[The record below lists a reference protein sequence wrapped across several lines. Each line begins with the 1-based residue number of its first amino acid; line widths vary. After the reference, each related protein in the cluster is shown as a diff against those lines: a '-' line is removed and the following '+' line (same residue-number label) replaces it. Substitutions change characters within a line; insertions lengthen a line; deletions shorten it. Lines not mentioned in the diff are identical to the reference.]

1 MDATKSC
8 GTVQI
13 ESGACRQDRHR
24 RIARQRLPRRSHY
37 LPNLSADKA
46 NTPRLDLGDEADT
59 QGHKPLSEYIA
70 NHETAMEHSH
80 RYQASPTD
88 EVAERLEHH
97 LDVHRQLY
105 NHVRWDY
112 ENSPTDD
119 KPSEYDQ
126 NNKLPEW
133 KRKWPVFSE
142 LHSKAAQATVARFHR
157 NLSNLRKKKEKGY
170 NVGRLNRQA
179 PTEYRS
185 VTYNQSGF
193 DLDEKRGRD
202 RFAYVHFSKI
212 GWVKIRYHRPIPDHA
227 TIKEVTFKKET
238 TGEWFVSFGLE
249 TDDADLPEKPD
260 VDSLDASNSVG
271 VDLGIL
277 SYIHTSDGHT
287 VDWLDLEDEY
297 ERLRRE
303 QRKLSRK
310 EQRSNNYEK
319 QRREVAKVKRHIK
332 RKVLDYQHKITT
344 WLVREYDAVFV
355 ENLNVKGMLEQ
366 SHNARNKQD
375 AAWRQFITLLEYKAD
390 LYGCHVVQVEARGTT
405 KECARCGVDT
415 AKPIWVREHSCPSC
429 GFKTDRDANAAMNV
443 LQRGFC
449 ELGLGWPEDTPV
461 ETALP
466 TDTPDFQRV
475 SAKRVIEAGS
485 PGA

>member
-1 MDATKSC
+1 
-8 GTVQI
+8 
-13 ESGACRQDRHR
+13 
-24 RIARQRLPRRSHY
+24 
-37 LPNLSADKA
+37 
-46 NTPRLDLGDEADT
+46 
-59 QGHKPLSEYIA
+59 
-70 NHETAMEHSH
+70 MEHSH
-80 RYQASPTD
+80 RYQAYPTQ
-88 EVAERLEHH
+88 EVAEGLEYH
-97 LDVHRQLY
+97 LNVHRQLY
-105 NHVRWDY
+105 NHIRWDY
-112 ENSPTDD
+112 ENSPEDD

-170 NVGRLNRQA
+170 NVGRLKRQA
-179 PTEYRS
+179 PTDYRS

-202 RFAYVHFSKI
+202 RFAYVRFSKI

-249 TDDADLPEKPD
+249 IDEADLPEKPG

-271 VDLGIL
+271 IDLGIL
-277 SYIHTSDGHT
+277 NYIHTSDGTT
-287 VDWLDLEDEY
+287 VDWLDLEDDY

-310 EQRSNNYEK
+310 EYGSNNYEK
-319 QRREVAKVKRHIK
+319 QRQKIAKINRHIQ

-355 ENLNVKGMLEQ
+355 EDLDVKEMLEQ
-366 SHNARNKQD
+366 PHTARNKQD
-375 AAWRQFITLLEYKAD
+375 AAWRQFITLLEYKAE
-390 LYGCHVVQVEARGTT
+390 LYGCHVKQVEARGTT
-405 KECARCGVDT
+405 KECARCGVET
-415 AKPIWVREHSCPSC
+415 AKPLWVREHSCPSC
-429 GFKTDRDANAAMNV
+429 GFKTDRDANAVMNV
-443 LQRGFC
+443 LQRGFS

-461 ETALP
+461 ETVTA
-466 TDTPDFQRV
+466 TDTTQFESV
-475 SAKRVIEAGS
+475 SASHVVETGS
-485 PGA
+485 LGA

>member
-1 MDATKSC
+1 
-8 GTVQI
+8 
-13 ESGACRQDRHR
+13 
-24 RIARQRLPRRSHY
+24 
-37 LPNLSADKA
+37 
-46 NTPRLDLGDEADT
+46 
-59 QGHKPLSEYIA
+59 
-70 NHETAMEHSH
+70 MEHSH
-80 RYQASPTD
+80 RYHAYPTQ
-88 EVAERLEHH
+88 EVADRLEHH

-112 ENSPTDD
+112 EQAPEDD

-133 KRKWPVFSE
+133 KRKWPLFSE
-142 LHSKAAQATVARFHR
+142 VHSKAAQATVARFHR

-170 NVGRLNRQA
+170 TVGRLKRQS

-202 RFAYVHFSKI
+202 RFAYVRFSKI

-227 TIKEVTFKKET
+227 TIKEVTFKKER

-249 TDDADLPEKPD
+249 TDDANLPEKPD
-260 VDSLDASNSVG
+260 VDSLNASNSVG
-271 VDLGIL
+271 IDLGIQN
-277 SYIHTSDGHT
+277 YIHTSDGKT
-287 VDWLDLEDEY
+287 VGWLDLEDEY
-297 ERLRRE
+297 ERLRCE

-310 EQRSNNYEK
+310 EKGSNNYEK
-319 QRREVAKVKRHIK
+319 QRQEVATVNRHMK
-332 RKVLDYQHKITT
+332 RKVLDYQHKLST

-355 ENLNVKGMLEQ
+355 EDLNVKGMLEQ

-375 AAWRQFITLLEYKAD
+375 VAWRQFIALLEYKAD
-390 LYGCHVVQVEARGTT
+390 LYGCHVVQVEAVGTT
-405 KECARCGVDT
+405 KECASCGVET
-415 AKPIWVREHSCPSC
+415 AKPIWVREHSCPAC

-443 LQRGFC
+443 LQRGFS

-461 ETALP
+461 ETVTA
-466 TDTPDFQRV
+466 TDTTHFESV
-475 SAKRVIEAGS
+475 SASHVVETGS
-485 PGA
+485 LGA